1 MTIEYI
7 CESCR
12 MNNHITEC
20 KDCGKDICGNCER
33 KCKDYPKIFC
43 VSCWTGRKSKRPHPR
58 RAKHVKI
65 NDAHQPDYLQFFPT
79 FLHD

>member
-20 KDCGKDICGNCER
+20 KDCGKDICG
-33 KCKDYPKIFC
+33 KCVDCPKIFC
-43 VSCWTGRKSKRPHPR
+43 VRCWTGRKSKRPHPR
-58 RAKHVKI
+58 CAEHVKI
-65 NDAHQPDYLQFFPT
+65 DNTML
-79 FLHD
+79 